1 MDRRKFVT
9 TGSMALFSIPM
20 LGFSQFDYKEFPLP
34 KPQWMV
40 QLIQLNDAHLKNFPA
55 IKVKDKS
62 HRYYGGYYNGYEI
75 PNPGSTYSF
84 VIAGCIALS
93 CPESTNFK
101 SAALLGEVNEALQCL
116 LKMQHEDGTIDLLD
130 TNFHST
136 PDTGFMVKRMVPAY
150 KFLKKIGMVGSEPVL
165 KNFEQLML
173 NAGECLITGGIHTP
187 NHRWVVSAALTEL
200 NLVWPNPRYVAR
212 VEEWLSEHI
221 DIDPDGQY
229 NEKSTYGY
237 SGVVDRVL
245 ITVAKGLNKPWI
257 LDAVRK
263 NLKMMRYY
271 LHPNGEVVTEASS
284 RQDKGQIGTMENYY
298 YPLRYLALK
307 DQDREFAAMC
317 RLIEKT
323 SFNSL
328 AGFLTYFL
336 DDETIYK
343 ELPPSQPLPVNYVKS
358 FPYSGVVRIRKGDW
372 DATILSANTSWLTFH
387 KEKLAL
393 QAMRVAASF
402 FGKGQFQTESIQQ
415 QGDSWVLH
423 SKLEGPYYQPYP
435 KDKIDPEGDLN
446 KMPRSL
452 RKQSEVQYLETTI
465 TVTPKQTSLL
475 VDIDMKGTDGVPVT
489 LELIFRRGGEFQGL
503 QPHPTQ
509 KDAYLFA
516 GKEAV
521 YSKDN
526 QQIKFGPGKI
536 EHKWLQLR
544 GALPAMDAPTV
555 CITGYTPF
563 KHQLELS

>member
-20 LGFSQFDYKEFPLP
+20 VGFSRFDYKQFSLP

-40 QLIQLNDAHLKNFPA
+40 QLIQLNDQHLKNYPA
-55 IKVKDKS
+55 IKVKDKA
-62 HRYYGGYYNGYEI
+62 HIYYGGYYNGYEI
-75 PNPGSTYSF
+75 PNPGSTWSF
-84 VIAGCIALS
+84 VIAACVAIS
-93 CPESTNFK
+93 CSESSNYR
-101 SAALLGEVNEALQCL
+101 SVDLLKEIKEAIECL

-136 PDTGFMVKRMVPAY
+136 PDTGFMVKRIVPAY
-150 KFLKKIGMVGSEPVL
+150 TFLKKSGTPGSEPVL
-165 KNFEQLML
+165 ALFEKLLLQ
-173 NAGECLITGGIHTP
+173 AGECLVRGGIHTP
-187 NHRWVVSAALTEL
+187 NHRWVVSAALTQL
-200 NLVWPNPRYVAR
+200 NNVWPNPRYVAR
-212 VEEWLSEHI
+212 IEEWLSEHI
-221 DIDPDGQY
+221 DLDPDGQY

-245 ITVAKGLNKPWI
+245 ITISKGLNKPWI

-298 YPLRYLALK
+298 YPLRYLALL
-307 DQDREFAAMC
+307 DNDGEFAAMC

-328 AGFLTYFL
+328 AGFLIYFL
-336 DDETIYK
+336 EDETIYK
-343 ELPPSQPLPVNYVKS
+343 ELPADKPLPVNYVKA
-358 FPYSGVVRIRKGDW
+358 FPYSGVVRMRKADW
-372 DATILSANTSWLTFH
+372 DATLLSSNPAWLNFH

-393 QAMRVAASF
+393 QGMRVAASF
-402 FGKGQFQTESIQQ
+402 FGKGQFQTEAIEQN
-415 QGDSWVLH
+415 GNSWVLK
-423 SKLEGPYYQPYP
+423 SKLDGPYYQPYP
-435 KDKIDPEGDLN
+435 KDKIDPNGDLN

-452 RKQSEVQYLETTI
+452 RAKSEVQYLDTTV
-465 TVTPKQTSLL
+465 TVTPNEKSLV

-489 LELIFRRGGEFQGL
+489 LELIFRRGGEFQGV
-503 QPHPTQ
+503 QAHPTQ

-555 CITGYTPF
+555 YITGYTPF